1 MKALEGN
8 RGPVYREDMVWG
20 EAGVVKTLALWA
32 CVGVLVS
39 ACGGDGAAPAAGAK
53 GKVLLPAG
61 FALAPAELE
70 IVTAVGTVRPAADA
84 SFVVPTLD
92 AEPTQL
98 DVLGPDGRLV
108 LIGMATDGVGEIS
121 VSTTAAGLL
130 YEALGGPLLPAAHA
144 RTLQA
149 LIAGLP
155 ELDGLT
161 AALTAALERSV
172 TALADGD
179 PTLTTALQTARD
191 AALAY
196 TVPAEAPRLPRS
208 AFAPLAAAGA
218 DLLIEPGGDTLQ
230 SGVAVLHNPVGAGLV
245 AQNHFRRPATLIAYR
260 VAADDADGVK
270 QDVTPPVEVGR
281 MDLVSTG
288 KLELFTALSDVVL
301 GTAPFSPTL
310 TASLDLPLAES
321 GKRAYYEAI
330 VLGPTLDPVT
340 TPPLYGDARFAPFRE
355 SWNEV
360 VRNQSLALFFGELVV
375 PIVESFVFGHTGL
388 IQPSKV
394 PAIAQALGAL
404 SNVSLNALSAALTQK
419 AGFSTAMAIVLEELA
434 SNPRYRTDVM
444 NALRAALSGPGGAAI
459 DLAAVEAKLA
469 ARASAA
475 AILAA
480 VQIAFLSG
488 DLVAIIKDLHD
499 SLSAESWQ
507 VTAVPAVVRIAPTS
521 GIVDK
526 NNSQVR
532 FEVTVRD
539 QEGPL
544 AYRWS
549 TTGTY
554 GHVYDY
560 ATSGTSIE
568 GTSSSALYQV
578 ENPLEITD
586 ALADTVT
593 VEVFPRD
600 AGGGIAEGAV
610 AIGRAVA
617 QVKGKVRNL
626 DGRFFVQHGAMNFRI
641 GPVPCAVMFLRFP
654 KSPGA
659 TGYTIHFANYGGGS
673 DRDYNNNAELSG
685 RSDYTF
691 DVKAEGD
698 RIELS
703 WDEQCYDSHGAL
715 AGFALSPMGDEYWL
729 ATYMSLQPLKLMTG
743 EPWEGL
749 DLAGVIELWYE
760 WLDDAEVTITPH

>member
-1 MKALEGN
+1 
-8 RGPVYREDMVWG
+8 MVN
-20 EAGVVKTLALWA
+20 TMALWA
-32 CVGVLVS
+32 IVGGLLA
-39 ACGGDGAAPAAGAK
+39 ACGDEAAKPAAGAK
-53 GKVLLPAG
+53 GQVRLPAG
-61 FALAPAELE
+61 FALAPSELE
-70 IVTAVGTVRPAADA
+70 IVSALGPARVASDA

-92 AEPTQL
+92 GEPTQL

-108 LIGMATDGVGEIS
+108 LIGIATDGVGEIS
-121 VSTTAAGLL
+121 VATTAAGLL

-144 RTLQA
+144 RTLRA
-149 LIAGLP
+149 LIADLP
-155 ELDGLT
+155 ELEGLT
-161 AALTAALERSV
+161 IAVTGALARSAN
-172 TALADGD
+172 ALADGD
-179 PTLTTALQTARD
+179 PTLTAALQTARD
-191 AALAY
+191 GALAY
-196 TVPAEAPRLPRS
+196 AVPAEAPRLPRS

-230 SGVAVLHNPVGAGLV
+230 SGVAVLHNPAGAGLV

-281 MDLVSTG
+281 LDLVSTG

-310 TASLDLPLAES
+310 TTPLALPLADS
-321 GKRAYYEAI
+321 GKRAYYEAV
-330 VLGPTLDPVT
+330 VLGPTLDPLT
-340 TPPLYGDARFAPFRE
+340 TPPLYGDARFAPFLAT
-355 SWNEV
+355 WNEV

-375 PIVESFVFGHTGL
+375 PLVESFAFGHTGL

-434 SNPRYRTDVM
+434 TNPRYRTDVM
-444 NALRAALSGPGGAAI
+444 NALRAALSGPNGAAI
-459 DLAAVEAKLA
+459 DLAAVEKKLA

-480 VQIAFLSG
+480 VQIALLSG

-499 SLSAESWQ
+499 ALSAEGWQ

-526 NNSQVR
+526 SNSQVR

-568 GTSSSALYQV
+568 GTSSAALYQV
-578 ENPLEITD
+578 ENPLVIDDT
-586 ALADTVT
+586 LTDTVT

-600 AGGGIAEGAV
+600 PGGGIVPGAV

-659 TGYTIHFANYGGGS
+659 TRYTIRFANYGSAG
-673 DRDYNNNAELSG
+673 DRDYNNNGELASG
-685 RSDYTF
+685 SEYEF
-691 DVKAEGD
+691 EVQAEGD

-729 ATYMSLQPLKLMTG
+729 ATYMSLQPLSLMVG
-743 EPWEGL
+743 NPWEGL